1 MTSVYTDVVT
11 QSWDLVTFEKTDLSD
26 IKRHTYFLCLCLF
39 TEGVRSSEQ
48 GGCTLIKQ
56 ICLTNLEGRGS

>member
-11 QSWDLVTFEKTDLSD
+11 QSWDLVTLEKTDLSD

-39 TEGVRSSEQ
+39 AECMRASER

-56 ICLTNLEGRGS
+56 ISLTILEGRGS